1 MTVKTSKGNIVA
13 SEDMLVLLTGALL
26 SSSRAGDVDLGNEL
40 YEELDKKGVYKNE

>member
-13 SEDMLVLLTGALL
+13 SEDMLVLLTGELL
-26 SSSRAGDVDLGNEL
+26 NSSRAGDIDLGNEL